1 MEENVMEKQEKA
13 PEEALVKKKNF
24 NWNMFHCV
32 AEAVLFVAVIV
43 LCVLHFCQP
52 KTSSKETCQP
62 KTSSKETPKPKH
74 VVNAEPRNG
83 DILYINID
91 TVNAKYKLVGI
102 LTKDIEAEMK
112 KQEELFKN
120 RQSALE
126 KKAAQFQKNYESG
139 TLTQVQIKYAQEQ
152 LMQESEKLQND
163 YNTVMTDLETRQ
175 AAALKQITD
184 AVIEA
189 TKRISE
195 ERDAT
200 FVFSYQYGGQ
210 LIDADPTKDITEEVL
225 EILNEAY

>member
-32 AEAVLFVAVIV
+32 AEAVLFGAVIALSV
-43 LCVLHFCQP
+43 LYFCHP
-52 KTSSKETCQP
+52 KTSSKEP
-62 KTSSKETPKPKH
+62 SKPKH

-91 TVNAKYKLVGI
+91 TVNARYKLVDI

-112 KQEELFKN
+112 KQEALFKN

-126 KKAAQFQKNYESG
+126 RKAAQFQQNYEAG
-139 TLTQVQIKYAQEQ
+139 ILTQVQIKNAQDQ

-163 YNTVMTDLETRQ
+163 YATVMGDLEARQ

-184 AVIEA
+184 AVIDA

-225 EILNEAY
+225 EILNESY